1 MFEQTN
7 SGNVFLDRSKIL
19 RPLTFEFDAL
29 VGWLL
34 GRLKCARINGI
45 FLFWII
51 LTRAINLGEFLG
63 NIMILKEY
71 VATRWYRSPEILLSA
86 KRYTKGVDM
95 WSLGCILGEMLIG
108 VLSTN
113 ILYNLWDI
121 KAEPYFRVVRQL
133 IKLNELWTPLRNHQ
147 RYNICN
153 WWI

>member
-1 MFEQTN
+1 
-7 SGNVFLDRSKIL
+7 
-19 RPLTFEFDAL
+19 
-29 VGWLL
+29 
-34 GRLKCARINGI
+34 
-45 FLFWII
+45 
-51 LTRAINLGEFLG
+51 
-63 NIMILKEY
+63 MILKEY

-113 ILYNLWDI
+113 ILYNPWDI

-153 WWI
+153 FADEFNCLSYCYNCTLLIVPPFPNFQQNQIKFVHSGFFKNCSILYRQFYLLIHSLNKNQHLFIFIEK